1 MHHPRIAIIGAG
13 IAGSACAARLAA
25 SQQFSCTIFE
35 KSRGRGGRCA
45 TRRDSAGHLIDHGA
59 QFFTMRDPGFSA
71 AARLACGDDLAVLTA
86 PVTEPDGSPVPSDD
100 RWYHRLGN
108 SRLPRALAPEADVR
122 TGTEITN
129 CQPDGDGWSVSG
141 ECFDAVVST
150 APLPQT
156 WKLFQLPG
164 TPPDGIPCLTSI
176 LLLDGTPSG
185 RCADDYAIRDLSG
198 HPLAWTACENHKAG
212 RIQGPVTAIVSQ
224 ASEEFSRHH
233 LEEAPDTWGT
243 ELASLTAERWNFPL
257 SRIASQHHHR
267 WRFARFLPATPPP
280 PLPPRAFFAG
290 DALTAPRI
298 ESAWRSGHDAAAAV
312 AAAFSLTIP

>member
-141 ECFDAVVST
+141 EFFDAIVST

-176 LLLDGTPSG
+176 LLLDGPPSG

-212 RIQGPVTAIVSQ
+212 RIQGAVTAIVSQ

-233 LEEAPDTWGT
+233 LEEAPDSWGK
-243 ELASLTAERWNFPL
+243 ELAALTAERWNFSA